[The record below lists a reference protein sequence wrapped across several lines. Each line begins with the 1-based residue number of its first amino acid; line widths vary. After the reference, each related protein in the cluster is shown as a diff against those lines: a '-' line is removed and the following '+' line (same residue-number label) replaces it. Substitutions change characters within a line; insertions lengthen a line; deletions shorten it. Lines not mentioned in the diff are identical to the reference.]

1 MIIRV
6 FGRLRKVLGAEI
18 IDLQAATVGE
28 VRSLLRARLAGDDE
42 QARAMLD
49 NAVVLVNGRN
59 AQALGGE
66 AAPLRADDEMTV
78 LQQIAGG

>member
-1 MIIRV
+1 MTVRV

-18 IDLQAATVGE
+18 IEVDAVTVGE
-28 VRSLLRARLAGDDE
+28 ARSLLSARLAGDDE
-42 QARAMLD
+42 LARAMLD

-59 AQALGGE
+59 AHALGGD
-66 AAPLRADDEMTV
+66 AAPLAADDEMTV